1 MQILVDVKTDI
12 LIIEDS
18 LATSILLS
26 EFLKKLGYQKI
37 QYCNTGKA
45 GIQLFIDLVGQGKV
59 PIVLLDFHLPDMT
72 AKEVMSNLFT
82 IKPDAKIIIETADAK
97 NDESIKEA
105 MRNGAYQYVEKPIRY
120 ENLKNVFET
129 LENERKII
137 EERPTDIREKIE
149 LLLRSSTRMS
159 SARISEYLFAQE
171 EGVMENLSKLESEAK
186 IGRIGKIKEISCNQ
200 CGSVRIAQNFF
211 CPSCHGSNF
220 KQGKLIE
227 HFKCGNVSID
237 ESYQNNIC
245 PKCKKEIKIIGVD
258 YKGIDNYYLC
268 NDCNEKFPEPAQDY
282 ICVKC
287 NNRFTLDKAKWVT
300 SEGFKLAKL

>member
-1 MQILVDVKTDI
+1 MQILVDAKNDI

-26 EFLKKLGYQKI
+26 EFLKRLGYEKI
-37 QYCNTGKA
+37 YTCNTGKA
-45 GIQLFIDLVGQGKV
+45 GIQLFSDLVSQGSV
-59 PIVLLDFHLPDMT
+59 PIVLLDFHLPDMN

-82 IKPDAKIIIETADAK
+82 IKPDTKIIIETADAK
-97 NDESIKEA
+97 NDEPIKEA
-105 MRNGAYQYVEKPIRY
+105 MRDGAYQYVEKPIRY

-137 EERPTDIREKIE
+137 EEKPIDIRGQIE
-149 LLLRSSTRMS
+149 SLLRSSTRITL
-159 SARISEYLFAQE
+159 ARLSEYLALQPGE
-171 EGVMENLSKLESEAK
+171 VMENLSKLESEAK
-186 IGRIGKIKEISCNQ
+186 IDHMGKIKEISCSQ

-282 ICVKC
+282 ICVRC
-287 NNRFTLDKAKWVT
+287 NNRFALDKAKWVT
-300 SEGFKLAKL
+300 SEGFKRVKL